1 VGVVN
6 FWNGNRN
13 RSRNSRGND
22 FIVVVSW
29 KARNYSKYGTEERKK
44 KLLYNNN
51 NNNIAFCPKQVGVG

>member
-22 FIVVVSW
+22 FIVVISW
-29 KARNYSKYGTEERKK
+29 KARNYSKYGTEERK
-44 KLLYNNN
+44 
-51 NNNIAFCPKQVGVG
+51 